1 MCYLLTVASPLT
13 LSEVRSMLP
22 AGMHADLQ
30 DAGLVRAWRTILPE
44 TQTVAA
50 LIHGGCSC
58 DFVLPRPAD
67 AKADDAELRKR
78 YRVAGASR
86 AVTIHALER
95 HARARALR
103 KYAPGHWPVALNR
116 FVAEHARN
124 AGETGYLLEY
134 ETGAEAQERSD
145 AERPLR
151 PSATAPLRHSVPATL
166 RLCVPART
174 DHAWLVPDRVIVVT
188 P

>member
-1 MCYLLTVASPLT
+1 MCYVLTVASPLT

-22 AGMHADLQ
+22 AGMLADLC
-30 DAGLVRAWRTILPE
+30 DASLVRAWHHILPE
-44 TQTVAA
+44 TETVTA
-50 LIHGGCSC
+50 LLHGACSC

-67 AKADDAELRKR
+67 PKADDAELRKR
-78 YRVAGASR
+78 YRALGASR
-86 AVTIHALER
+86 SVTIRALER
-95 HARARALR
+95 HARARTLR
-103 KYAPGHWPVALNR
+103 KYGAGHWPVALNR

-145 AERPLR
+145 AERLLRPSTTAPLR
-151 PSATAPLRHSVPATL
+151 PSVPAPLRLH
-166 RLCVPART
+166 VPARA
-174 DHAWLVPDRVIVVT
+174 DHAWLVPDTVIIVT

>member
-103 KYAPGHWPVALNR
+103 KYAAGHWPVALNR

-151 PSATAPLRHSVPATL
+151 PSATAPLRLS
-166 RLCVPART
+166 VPART
-174 DHAWLVPDRVIVVT
+174 DHAWLVSDRVIVVT